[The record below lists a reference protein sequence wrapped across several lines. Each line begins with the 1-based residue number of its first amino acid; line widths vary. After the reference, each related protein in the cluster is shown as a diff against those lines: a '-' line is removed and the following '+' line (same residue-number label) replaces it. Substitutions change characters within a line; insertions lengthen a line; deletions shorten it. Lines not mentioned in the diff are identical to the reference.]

1 VERDTHI
8 PNRPHPKI
16 AVAEC
21 PMCRGVVPADQLS
34 FFGGRKLCRNCIAG
48 WFEEDEADSDGKRDA
63 S

>member
-1 VERDTHI
+1 VERDTLI

-21 PMCRGVVPADQLS
+21 PMCRAVVPADQLN
-34 FFGGRKLCRNCIAG
+34 FFSGRRLCRNCIAG
-48 WFEEDEADSDGKRDA
+48 WFEDDEAESDGKRDA